1 MGALEVEEEG
11 SGMDDTVLNMNRE
24 DMMVE
29 VEEDEKSLFASLF
42 GLGTK
47 VNKILFDDSSP
58 VQYVI
63 NYDYSEVIES
73 VKSIANFL
81 RGEDSPVLYIANFDY
96 QALLERITP
105 SFATGLIGDIPT
117 SSVESSARSL
127 NEVAERGV
135 VDSVKQFALMAKIW
149 VVDLFFTVFSLVFAI
164 HVALV
169 AGITG
174 LGRSM
179 IYSDIS
185 EAVGRGGRN
194 LLTRYSTL
202 YSVIFFV
209 THIYLIIRIRE
220 RDDYFLEGIR
230 T

>member
-1 MGALEVEEEG
+1 MAPVWILLLLVQLTHGYDWQKRSRALEVEEEG
-11 SGMDDTVLNMNRE
+11 SGMDDTVLNMDIE

-73 VKSIANFL
+73 VKSIANFF

-105 SFATGLIGDIPT
+105 LFAAGLIRDTSDTPN

-127 NEVAERGV
+127 NQVAERGV
-135 VDSVKQFALMAKIW
+135 VDSVKQFALMAKDW

-164 HVALV
+164 PVALV

-174 LGRSM
+174 LGRSL
-179 IYSDIS
+179 IS

-194 LLTRYSTL
+194 LIRRYS
-202 YSVIFFV
+202 FFYCV
-209 THIYLIIRIRE
+209 CFF
-220 RDDYFLEGIR
+220 FL
-230 T
+230 